1 MRGGDD
7 EEFMNYCTQLR
18 PYSSMPPWVCRA
30 LLYGFIKQ
38 QLYAITLCIIMYM
51 YVLSYGYHL
60 LVPPCTETNSVAPEL
75 SFAQEFFS
83 GMLSEPWEPKNVV
96 RAAVV
101 AASSVFK
108 NRF

>member
-1 MRGGDD
+1 
-7 EEFMNYCTQLR
+7 
-18 PYSSMPPWVCRA
+18 
-30 LLYGFIKQ
+30 
-38 QLYAITLCIIMYM
+38 MYM

-60 LVPPCTETNSVAPEL
+60 LVPPCTETNSAAPEL
-75 SFAQEFFS
+75 RFAQEFCS